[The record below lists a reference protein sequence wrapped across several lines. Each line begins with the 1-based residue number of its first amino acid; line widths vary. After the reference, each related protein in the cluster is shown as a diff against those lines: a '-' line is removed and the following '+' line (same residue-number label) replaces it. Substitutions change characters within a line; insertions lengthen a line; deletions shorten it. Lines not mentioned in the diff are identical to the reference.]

1 LEKKE
6 MKKSLIALA
15 VLAAAAG
22 SAQAQS
28 SVTVYGVLDMAFN
41 AENNGQYSKGKG
53 NIYSLDSGVQSGSR
67 LGFKGSEDLGNGL
80 KANFKLEMGVQ
91 ADTGASAQGGLAFGR
106 AAWVG
111 LSGDFGAVQV
121 GRQNKPVFDVVD
133 SIDPFSTGIIGGSAT
148 DSTSATGLGNL
159 MFATNPRSNNTI
171 NYTTNNLSG
180 FTGSLAYTAG
190 EQAGDIGKGRG
201 IGVSGSYAAGPL
213 LVAGAYHTEDGVD
226 RTKAANVGLASVA
239 VKTAFVGATYD
250 FGMAKGALSFG
261 KVKTDNDSVAY
272 KLWSVGVTVPVSA
285 AGAVISSLTMVKND
299 VVSSDNGSNQFALG
313 YTHSL
318 SKRTNLYTSVSRLK
332 NDAKVN
338 AGGIASGI
346 GATERLFNV
355 GIRHMF

>member
-1 LEKKE
+1 

-28 SVTVYGVLDMAFN
+28 SVTVYGVLDMAIQ
-41 AENNGQYSKGKG
+41 AENNGQFSKGKG
-53 NIYSLDSGVQSGSR
+53 NIFSLDSGVQSGSR

-111 LSGDFGAVQV
+111 LSGDFGAVQL
-121 GRQNKPVFDVVD
+121 GRQNKPVFDAVD

-159 MFATNPRSNNTI
+159 IFATNPRSNNTI

-180 FTGSLAYTAG
+180 FTGSVAYTFG
-190 EQAGDIGKGRG
+190 EQAGNNSKGRG
-201 IGVSGSYAAGPL
+201 VGVSGSYAAGPL
-213 LVAGAYHTEDGVD
+213 LVAGAYHTETDTTAAENA
-226 RTKAANVGLASVA
+226 TKTLFA
-239 VKTAFVGATYD
+239 GATYD
-250 FGMAKGALSFG
+250 FGVAKGALSYG
-261 KVKTDNDSVAY
+261 KVKNDNNTTSY

-346 GATERLFNV
+346 GATERMFNV